1 MLTNLRDRRGPAWFF
16 TGQAGCYCC
25 PTTAGVYVV
34 VYGLK
39 QSPLVVIRDVDKY
52 EIDTWTAKGDAPTP
66 GRYFPGVATVS
77 QVAYIFGGFS
87 TASPFYL
94 TDSESY
100 VQSTDTFTAKSA
112 MTAHRS
118 NMAGMSI
125 DGKVYSM
132 AGLDDTGI
140 TNTRTAY
147 QYTPSSDAWATK
159 TDCPTP
165 ARRACR
171 GYELST
177 KGYVVCGVDGS
188 ATTLKDNDQYDP
200 SGDSWTSK
208 ADVDTSGIDERTNH
222 AAYAIDGKGYLTH
235 GNRFGT
241 LLNEVAEY
249 TVGTDSWAALT
260 NTTTAREQCYGASL
274 GGTSPGYT
282 TGGLAAGSAASL
294 KHDEFTPTSWTSR
307 TDIPAPARY
316 GHVSAES
323 A

>member
-34 VYGLK
+34 FYGLK
-39 QSPLVVIRDVDKY
+39 QGPLAVIRDVDKY
-52 EIDTWTAKGDAPTP
+52 EIDAWTSKGDAPTP
-66 GRYFPGVATVS
+66 GRYFLGAATVS
-77 QVAYIFGGFS
+77 QVAYLFGGVS

-94 TDSESY
+94 TDNESY

-132 AGLDDTGI
+132 TGIDDTST

-147 QYTPSSDAWATK
+147 QYTVSSDAWATK
-159 TDCPTP
+159 TDSPTP
-165 ARRACR
+165 ARQNAR
-171 GYELST
+171 GYEISA
-177 KGYVVCGVDGS
+177 KGYVVCGLG
-188 ATTLKDNDQYDP
+188 TITQLKDNDQYDP
-200 SGDSWTSK
+200 AGDSWTSK
-208 ADVDTSGIDERTNH
+208 ADVDTSGIDERSRH
-222 AAYAIDGKGYLTH
+222 AAFAIDGKGYITH
-235 GNRFGT
+235 GQSAGVR
-241 LLNEVAEY
+241 LNEVAEY
-249 TVGTDSWAALT
+249 DTGSDSWTAYSSS
-260 NTTTAREQCYGASL
+260 TTAREWCYGASL

-282 TGGLAAGSAASL
+282 TGGIAAGGTTSL
-294 KHDEFTPTSWTSR
+294 KHDEFTPTSWTAR
-307 TDIPAPARY
+307 TDTPTPARY
-316 GHVSAES
+316 AHVSAES